1 MMNLD
6 YNGYFI
12 TPIYSTIIPEW
23 VNPFNKACDKYIKEI
38 KIKNKGFIKNRNRL
52 LKRDISDFG
61 LSHHSVPLI
70 NKEEFKEFQE
80 YIGLLSNKA
89 LDHMGYDL
97 TNHELFWTDM
107 WVQEFAKKGGGHHE
121 GHIHADN
128 HISGFYFLKCSE
140 KTSFPVFHDP
150 RYVKKAL
157 QLSEKNSNNVTLAS
171 EKIAIKV
178 TPGGFI
184 FFNSYLDHEFAVDKG
199 EEPFRFI
206 HFNLQAIPK
215 QLINNDIKRISS

>member
-107 WVQEFAKKGGGHHE
+107 WVQEFAKNGGGHHE

-140 KTSFPVFHDP
+140 KTSFPVFQDP
-150 RYVKKAL
+150 RLGKVIT
-157 QLSEKNSNNVTLAS
+157 QLPIKNENKTTFVTDLINY
-171 EKIAIKV
+171 KPI
-178 TPGGFI
+178 PGTLII
-184 FFNSYLDHEFAVDKG
+184 FPSFLEHQFTIDYG
-199 EEPFRFI
+199 IEPFRFI
-206 HFNLQAIPK
+206 HFNLQAVRNMITNVYK
-215 QLINNDIKRISS
+215 K

>member
-140 KTSFPVFHDP
+140 KTSFPVFQDP
-150 RYVKKAL
+150 RLGKVIT
-157 QLSEKNSNNVTLAS
+157 QLPIKNENKTTFVTDLINY
-171 EKIAIKV
+171 KPI
-178 TPGGFI
+178 PGTLII
-184 FFNSYLDHEFAVDKG
+184 FPSFLEHQFTIDYG
-199 EEPFRFI
+199 IEPFRFI
-206 HFNLQAIPK
+206 HFNLQAVRNMITNVYK
-215 QLINNDIKRISS
+215 K

>member
-1 MMNLD
+1 MNLD

-52 LKRDISDFG
+52 LKKDISDFG

-140 KTSFPVFHDP
+140 KTSFPVFQDP
-150 RYVKKAL
+150 RLGKIMT
-157 QLSEKNSNNVTLAS
+157 QLPIKNDNKTTFATGLINYKPIPGTL
-171 EKIAIKV
+171 I
-178 TPGGFI
+178 I
-184 FFNSYLDHEFAVDKG
+184 FPSFLEHQFTIDYG
-199 EEPFRFI
+199 IEPFRFI
-206 HFNLQAIPK
+206 HFNLQAVRNMITNVYK
-215 QLINNDIKRISS
+215 K

>member
-1 MMNLD
+1 MNLD
-6 YNGYFI
+6 YTGYFI

-38 KIKNKGFIKNRNRL
+38 KIKNKSFIKNRNKL
-52 LKRDISDFG
+52 LKKDISDFG

-80 YIGLLSNKA
+80 YVGLLSNKA

-121 GHIHADN
+121 GHIHSDN

-150 RYVKKAL
+150 RLGKVVTEL
-157 QLSEKNSNNVTLAS
+157 PIKNNKTTFATGLINYKPIPGTL
-171 EKIAIKV
+171 I
-178 TPGGFI
+178 I
-184 FFNSYLDHEFAVDKG
+184 FPSFLEHQFTIDYG
-199 EEPFRFI
+199 IEPFRFI
-206 HFNLQAIPK
+206 HFNLQAVRNMITNVYK
-215 QLINNDIKRISS
+215 K

>member
-1 MMNLD
+1 MNLD

-107 WVQEFAKKGGGHHE
+107 WVQEFAKNGGGHHE

-140 KTSFPVFHDP
+140 KTSFPIFQDP
-150 RYVKKAL
+150 RLGKVIT
-157 QLSEKNSNNVTLAS
+157 QLPIKNENKTTFVTDLINY
-171 EKIAIKV
+171 KPI
-178 TPGGFI
+178 PGTLII
-184 FFNSYLDHEFAVDKG
+184 FPSFLEHQFTIDYG
-199 EEPFRFI
+199 IEPFRFI
-206 HFNLQAIPK
+206 HFNLQAVRNMITNVYK
-215 QLINNDIKRISS
+215 K

>member
-1 MMNLD
+1 MNLD

-107 WVQEFAKKGGGHHE
+107 WVQEFAKNGGGHHE

-140 KTSFPVFHDP
+140 KTSFPVFQDP
-150 RYVKKAL
+150 RLGKVIT
-157 QLSEKNSNNVTLAS
+157 QLPIKNENKTTFVTDLINY
-171 EKIAIKV
+171 KPI
-178 TPGGFI
+178 PGTLII
-184 FFNSYLDHEFAVDKG
+184 FPSFLEHQFTIDYG
-199 EEPFRFI
+199 IEPFRFI
-206 HFNLQAIPK
+206 HFNLQAVRNMITNVYK
-215 QLINNDIKRISS
+215 K

>member
-107 WVQEFAKKGGGHHE
+107 WVQEFAKNGGGHHE

-140 KTSFPVFHDP
+140 KTSFPIFQDP
-150 RYVKKAL
+150 RLGKVIT
-157 QLSEKNSNNVTLAS
+157 QLPIKNENKTTFVTDLINY
-171 EKIAIKV
+171 KPI
-178 TPGGFI
+178 PGTLII
-184 FFNSYLDHEFAVDKG
+184 FPSFLEHQFTIDYG
-199 EEPFRFI
+199 IEPFRFI
-206 HFNLQAIPK
+206 HFNLQAVRNMITNVYK
-215 QLINNDIKRISS
+215 K